1 MVNELKRMKTIK
13 FHKTEC
19 GVEVLLNVL
28 HGDMLSDR
36 YLERDTYNTDF
47 FEILLFK
54 TAKGSLVLN
63 QQKIDITDN
72 TVVFISPFQKRKW
85 TLEKVGLDY
94 TVLVFQEN
102 FLNDFFS
109 DKFFTYRLLY
119 FYQLNYPLKISIEK
133 EELQKAL
140 GQLMEIKY
148 ELMNTRTDSI
158 HIIRSLTYYL
168 LLKFNRIYADAN
180 NLSIDRAEN
189 NFAYQFKQ
197 LMETH
202 IRQKQRIDYYADLL
216 NVSRI
221 TINTCVKKQFN
232 VTATELLKQRLL
244 FEIKNDLIHS
254 GKTIAEIAY
263 DLDFSEP
270 GHLMRFFK
278 TQTGITS
285 SQFLSDYQNGIFS

>member
-1 MVNELKRMKTIK
+1 MKTVK

-28 HGDMLSDR
+28 YGDVLNER

-54 TAKGSLVLN
+54 TAKGTLILN

-72 TVVFISPFQKRKW
+72 TIIFISPFQKRQW
-85 TLEKVGLDY
+85 ALEKEGLDF

-119 FYQLNYPLKISIEK
+119 FYQLNYPLNINIEK
-133 EELQKAL
+133 EELQKAFD
-140 GQLMEIKY
+140 QLMEIKS
-148 ELMNTRTDSI
+148 ELVNSRTDSI

-168 LLKFNRIYADAN
+168 LLKFNRMYAEVN
-180 NLSIDRAEN
+180 NLLIDRAEN

-197 LMETH
+197 LLEIH
-202 IRQKQRIDYYADLL
+202 IRQKQRIDFYADLL

-221 TINTCVKKQFN
+221 TINNCVKKQFN
-232 VTATELLKQRLL
+232 ITATELLKQRLL

-254 GKTIAEIAY
+254 GKTNAEIAY

-270 GHLMRFFK
+270 GHMMRFFK
-278 TQTGITS
+278 SQTGITS
-285 SQFLSDYQNGIFS
+285 SQFFSDYQNGIFS

>member
-1 MVNELKRMKTIK
+1 MKTVK

-19 GVEVLLNVL
+19 GVEMLLNVL
-28 HGDMLSDR
+28 HGDTLSQK

-54 TAKGSLVLN
+54 TAKGSLILN
-63 QQKIDITDN
+63 QQKITITDN
-72 TVVFISPFQKRKW
+72 TIIFISPFQKRQW
-85 TLEKVGLDY
+85 SLEKEGLEF

-119 FYQLNYPLKISIEK
+119 FYQLNYPLHLIVEDKQLRKVLE
-133 EELQKAL
+133 
-140 GQLMEIKY
+140 QLMEIKS
-148 ELMNTRTDSI
+148 ELVDSKKDSI

-168 LLKFNRIYADAN
+168 LLKFNRIYAERN
-180 NLSIDRAEN
+180 KLSIERAEN
-189 NFAYQFKQ
+189 NYAYQFKQ
-197 LMETH
+197 LLELH
-202 IRQKQRIDYYADLL
+202 IRQQQRIDYYADLL

-263 DLDFSEP
+263 DLQFSEP
-270 GHLMRFFK
+270 GHMMRFFK
-278 TQTGITS
+278 SQTGVTS
-285 SQFLSDYQNGIFS
+285 GQFLLDYQNGVFS

>member
-1 MVNELKRMKTIK
+1 MKTVK

-28 HGDMLSDR
+28 HGDMLSER

-54 TAKGSLVLN
+54 TAKGSLILN
-63 QQKIDITDN
+63 QQKINITDN
-72 TVVFISPFQKRKW
+72 TIVFISPFQKRQW
-85 TLEKVGLDY
+85 ALEREGLDY

-119 FYQLNYPLKISIEK
+119 FYQLNYPLNISIGR
-133 EELQKAL
+133 EEVQKAFD
-140 GQLMEIKY
+140 QLMEIKY
-148 ELMNTRTDSI
+148 ELVNSKTDSI

-168 LLKFNRIYADAN
+168 LLKFNRMYAGAN

-197 LMETH
+197 LVEIH

-221 TINTCVKKQFN
+221 TINSCVKKQFN

-263 DLDFSEP
+263 DLHFSEP

>member
-1 MVNELKRMKTIK
+1 MKTVK

-28 HGDMLSDR
+28 HGDMLSER

-54 TAKGSLVLN
+54 TAKGSLILN
-63 QQKIDITDN
+63 QQKINITDN
-72 TVVFISPFQKRKW
+72 TIVFISPFQKRQW
-85 TLEKVGLDY
+85 TLEREGLDY

-119 FYQLNYPLKISIEK
+119 FYQLNYPLNISIGR
-133 EELQKAL
+133 EEVQKAFD
-140 GQLMEIKY
+140 QLMEIKY
-148 ELMNTRTDSI
+148 ELVNSKTDSI

-168 LLKFNRIYADAN
+168 LLKFNRMYAGAN

-197 LMETH
+197 LVEIH

-221 TINTCVKKQFN
+221 TINSCVKKQFN

-263 DLDFSEP
+263 DLHFSEP

>member
-1 MVNELKRMKTIK
+1 MKTIK

-28 HGDMLSDR
+28 HGDMLSEK

-54 TAKGSLVLN
+54 TANGTLILN
-63 QQKIDITDN
+63 QQKINITDN
-72 TVVFISPFQKRKW
+72 TVVFISPFQKREW
-85 TLEKVGLDY
+85 ALEKEGLDF

-119 FYQLNYPLKISIEK
+119 FYQLNYPLHLTIERG
-133 EELQKAL
+133 ELQKSL
-140 GQLMEIKY
+140 EQLAEIKY
-148 ELMNTRTDSI
+148 ELANSRTDSI

-168 LLKFNRIYADAN
+168 LLKLNRVYADAN
-180 NLSIDRAEN
+180 KLSIERAEN

-197 LMETH
+197 LLEVH
-202 IRQKQRIDYYADLL
+202 IREEQRIDYYAGLM

-221 TINTCVKKQFN
+221 TINSSVKKQFN

-254 GKTIAEIAY
+254 GKNIAEIAY
-263 DLDFSEP
+263 DLNFLEP
-270 GHLMRFFK
+270 VHMMRFFK
-278 TQTGITS
+278 SHTGITS
-285 SQFLSDYQNGIFS
+285 GQFLSDYHNGIFS

>member
-1 MVNELKRMKTIK
+1 MKTVK

-28 HGDMLSDR
+28 HGDMLSER

-54 TAKGSLVLN
+54 TAKGSLILN
-63 QQKIDITDN
+63 QQKIDIRDN
-72 TVVFISPFQKRKW
+72 TIVFISPFQKRQW
-85 TLEKVGLDY
+85 TLEKEGLDY

-119 FYQLNYPLKISIEK
+119 FYQLNYPLNISIEK

-140 GQLMEIKY
+140 SQLMEIKY
-148 ELMNTRTDSI
+148 ELVNSKTDSI

-168 LLKFNRIYADAN
+168 LLKFNRIYANAN

-197 LMETH
+197 LLEIH

-232 VTATELLKQRLL
+232 VTATELIKQRLL

-263 DLDFSEP
+263 DLHFSEP
-270 GHLMRFFK
+270 GHMMRFFK

>member
-1 MVNELKRMKTIK
+1 MKTVK

-28 HGDMLSDR
+28 HGDILSER

-54 TAKGSLVLN
+54 TATGSLILN

-72 TVVFISPFQKRKW
+72 TVVFISPFQKRQW
-85 TLEKVGLDY
+85 TLEKEGLDY

-119 FYQLNYPLKISIEK
+119 FYQLNHPLNISIEK

-140 GQLMEIKY
+140 CQLMEIKY
-148 ELMNTRTDSI
+148 ELVNSRTDSI

-197 LMETH
+197 LLEIH
-202 IRQKQRIDYYADLL
+202 IRQKQRIDYYADVL

-263 DLDFSEP
+263 DLHFSEP

>member
-1 MVNELKRMKTIK
+1 MKTVK

-28 HGDMLSDR
+28 HGDALSER
-36 YLERDTYNTDF
+36 YLQRDTFNTDF

-54 TAKGSLVLN
+54 TAKGALILN
-63 QQKIDITDN
+63 QQKINITDN
-72 TVVFISPFQKRKW
+72 TVVFISPFQKRQWLLDK
-85 TLEKVGLDY
+85 EGLDF

-119 FYQLNYPLKISIEK
+119 FYQLNYPLSIAVEK
-133 EELQKAL
+133 EELQRAFDY
-140 GQLMEIKY
+140 LMEIKS
-148 ELMNTRTDSI
+148 ELVEPKKDSI

-168 LLKFNRIYADAN
+168 LLKFNRVYAQKND
-180 NLSIDRAEN
+180 LSIERAEN
-189 NFAYQFKQ
+189 NYAYQFKQ
-197 LMETH
+197 LLEVN
-202 IRQKQRIDYYADLL
+202 IREKQRIEQYADLL

-221 TINTCVKKQFN
+221 SINSCVKKQFN

-254 GKTIAEIAY
+254 GKTVAEIAY
-263 DLDFSEP
+263 GLHFSEP
-270 GHLMRFFK
+270 GHMMRFFK

-285 SQFLSDYQNGIFS
+285 TQFLLDYQNGIFS

>member
-1 MVNELKRMKTIK
+1 MKTVK

-28 HGDMLSDR
+28 RGDILSER

-54 TAKGSLVLN
+54 TATGSLILN

-72 TVVFISPFQKRKW
+72 TVVFISPFQKRQW
-85 TLEKVGLDY
+85 TLEKEGLDY

-119 FYQLNYPLKISIEK
+119 FYQLNHPLNISIEK

-148 ELMNTRTDSI
+148 ELVNSRTDSI

-197 LMETH
+197 LLEIH
-202 IRQKQRIDYYADLL
+202 IRQKQRIDYYADVL

-263 DLDFSEP
+263 DLHFSEP

>member
-1 MVNELKRMKTIK
+1 MKTVK

-19 GVEVLLNVL
+19 GVEMLLNVL
-28 HGDMLSDR
+28 HGDMLSEK

-54 TAKGSLVLN
+54 TAKGSLILN
-63 QQKIDITDN
+63 QQKITIADN
-72 TVVFISPFQKRKW
+72 TIIFISPFQKRQW
-85 TLEKVGLDY
+85 SLEKEGLDF

-119 FYQLNYPLKISIEK
+119 FYQLNYPLHLIVED
-133 EELQKAL
+133 EQLRKAL
-140 GQLMEIKY
+140 EQLMEIKA
-148 ELMNTRTDSI
+148 ELVDSKKDSV

-168 LLKFNRIYADAN
+168 LLKFNRIYAERN
-180 NLSIDRAEN
+180 NLSIERAEN
-189 NFAYQFKQ
+189 NYAYQFKQ
-197 LMETH
+197 LLELH
-202 IRQKQRIDYYADLL
+202 IRQHQRIDYYADLL

-221 TINTCVKKQFN
+221 SINTCVKKQFN

-263 DLDFSEP
+263 DLQFSEP
-270 GHLMRFFK
+270 GHMMRFFK
-278 TQTGITS
+278 TQTGVTS
-285 SQFLSDYQNGIFS
+285 GQFLSEYQNGIFS

>member
-1 MVNELKRMKTIK
+1 MKTVK

-19 GVEVLLNVL
+19 GVEMLLNVL
-28 HGDMLSDR
+28 DGDTLSQK

-47 FEILLFK
+47 FEIIVFK
-54 TAKGSLVLN
+54 TAQGSLILN
-63 QQKIDITDN
+63 QQKITIADN
-72 TVVFISPFQKRKW
+72 TIIFISPFQKRKW
-85 TLEKVGLDY
+85 ILEKEGLDF

-119 FYQLNYPLKISIEK
+119 FYQLNYPLHLIVEDKQ
-133 EELQKAL
+133 LRKAL
-140 GQLMEIKY
+140 EQLMEIKA
-148 ELMNTRTDSI
+148 ELVDSKKDSI

-168 LLKFNRIYADAN
+168 LLKFNRIYAERN
-180 NLSIDRAEN
+180 NLSIERAEN
-189 NFAYQFKQ
+189 NYAYQFKQ
-197 LMETH
+197 LLELH
-202 IRQKQRIDYYADLL
+202 IRQHQRIDYYADLL

-221 TINTCVKKQFN
+221 TINTGVKKQFN

-263 DLDFSEP
+263 DLQFSEP
-270 GHLMRFFK
+270 AHMMRFFK

-285 SQFLSDYQNGIFS
+285 GQFLSEYQNGIFS

>member
-1 MVNELKRMKTIK
+1 MKTVK

-19 GVEVLLNVL
+19 GVEMLLNVL
-28 HGDMLSDR
+28 HGDTLSQK

-47 FEILLFK
+47 FEIILFK

-63 QQKIDITDN
+63 QQKITIADN
-72 TVVFISPFQKRKW
+72 TIIFISPFQKRQW
-85 TLEKVGLDY
+85 SLEKEGLDF

-119 FYQLNYPLKISIEK
+119 FYQLNYPLHLIVEDKQ
-133 EELQKAL
+133 LQKAL
-140 GQLMEIKY
+140 EQLMEIKA
-148 ELMNTRTDSI
+148 ELVDSKKDSI

-168 LLKFNRIYADAN
+168 LLKFNRIYAERN
-180 NLSIDRAEN
+180 SLSIERAEN
-189 NFAYQFKQ
+189 NYAYQFKQ
-197 LMETH
+197 LLELH
-202 IRQKQRIDYYADLL
+202 IRQHQRIDYYADLL

-221 TINTCVKKQFN
+221 TINTGVKKQFN

-263 DLDFSEP
+263 DLQFSEP
-270 GHLMRFFK
+270 GHMMRFFK
-278 TQTGITS
+278 TQTGVTS
-285 SQFLSDYQNGIFS
+285 GQFLSEYQNGIFS

>member
-1 MVNELKRMKTIK
+1 MKTVK

-28 HGDMLSDR
+28 HGDILSER

-54 TAKGSLVLN
+54 TATGSLILN

-72 TVVFISPFQKRKW
+72 TVVFISPFQKRQW
-85 TLEKVGLDY
+85 TLEKEGLDY

-119 FYQLNYPLKISIEK
+119 FYQLNHPLNISIEK

-148 ELMNTRTDSI
+148 ELVNSRTDSI

-180 NLSIDRAEN
+180 NLSIDRPEN

-197 LMETH
+197 LLEIH
-202 IRQKQRIDYYADLL
+202 IRQKQRIDYYADVL

-263 DLDFSEP
+263 DLHFSEP

>member
-1 MVNELKRMKTIK
+1 MKTVK

-28 HGDMLSDR
+28 HGDMLSER
-36 YLERDTYNTDF
+36 YLERDTYNADF

-54 TAKGSLVLN
+54 TAKGSLILN
-63 QQKIDITDN
+63 QNKIDITDN
-72 TVVFISPFQKRKW
+72 TIIFISPFQKRQW
-85 TLEKVGLDY
+85 NLEKERLDY

-119 FYQLNYPLKISIEK
+119 FYQLNYPLNISIEK
-133 EELQKAL
+133 EELQKAF

-148 ELMNTRTDSI
+148 ELINTRTDSI

-197 LMETH
+197 LLEIH

-221 TINTCVKKQFN
+221 TINTCVKRQFN

-263 DLDFSEP
+263 DLNFSEP
-270 GHLMRFFK
+270 GHMMRFFK

>member
-1 MVNELKRMKTIK
+1 MKTVK
-13 FHKTEC
+13 FHKSEC
-19 GVEVLLNVL
+19 GVEMLLNVL
-28 HGDMLSDR
+28 HNDMLSQR
-36 YLERDTYNTDF
+36 YLERDTFNTDF
-47 FEILLFK
+47 FEILLFR
-54 TAKGSLVLN
+54 TAKGTLILN
-63 QQKIDITDN
+63 QQRINITDN
-72 TVVFISPFQKRKW
+72 TVIFISPFQKRQW
-85 TLEKVGLDY
+85 ILEQEGLDF

-119 FYQLNYPLKISIEK
+119 FYQLNYPLNIIIEK
-133 EELQKAL
+133 EELQKVL
-140 GQLMEIKY
+140 DQLTEIKS
-148 ELMNTRTDSI
+148 ELVNSRTDSI

-168 LLKFNRIYADAN
+168 LLKFNRIYADKN
-180 NLSIDRAEN
+180 NLSIERAEN

-197 LMETH
+197 LLEIH
-202 IRQKQRIDYYADLL
+202 IREKQRIEFYADLL

-263 DLDFSEP
+263 DLHFSEP
-270 GHLMRFFK
+270 GHMMRFFK

>member
-1 MVNELKRMKTIK
+1 MKTVK

-28 HGDMLSDR
+28 HGDMLSER
-36 YLERDTYNTDF
+36 YLERGTYNTDF

-54 TAKGSLVLN
+54 TAKGSLILN
-63 QQKIDITDN
+63 QQKINITDN
-72 TVVFISPFQKRKW
+72 TIVFISPFQKRQW
-85 TLEKVGLDY
+85 ALEKEGLDY

-119 FYQLNYPLKISIEK
+119 FYQLNYPLNISIGR
-133 EELQKAL
+133 EEVQKAFD
-140 GQLMEIKY
+140 QLMEIKY
-148 ELMNTRTDSI
+148 ELVNSKTDSI

-168 LLKFNRIYADAN
+168 LLKFNRMYAGVN

-197 LMETH
+197 LLEIH

-221 TINTCVKKQFN
+221 TINSCVKKQFN

-263 DLDFSEP
+263 DLHFSEP

>member
-1 MVNELKRMKTIK
+1 MKTIK
-13 FHKTEC
+13 FHKSEC
-19 GVEVLLNVL
+19 GVEMLLNVL
-28 HGDMLSDR
+28 HGDLLSER
-36 YLERDTYNTDF
+36 YLERDSYNTDF

-54 TAKGSLVLN
+54 TAKGSLILN
-63 QQKIDITDN
+63 QQKINIADN
-72 TVVFISPFQKRKW
+72 TTVFISPFQKRQW
-85 TLEKVGLDY
+85 ALDKEELDF

-119 FYQLNYPLKISIEK
+119 FYQLNYPLNITVESI
-133 EELQKAL
+133 ELQKAL
-140 GQLMEIKY
+140 DQLMEIKA
-148 ELMNTRTDSI
+148 ELVNAKTDSI

-168 LLKFNRIYADAN
+168 LLKFNRIYAGHN
-180 NLSIDRAEN
+180 NLSIERAEN
-189 NFAYQFKQ
+189 NYAYQFKQ
-197 LMETH
+197 LLEIN
-202 IRQKQRIDYYADLL
+202 IRNKQRIDYYADLL

-221 TINTCVKKQFN
+221 TINACVKKQFN

-263 DLDFSEP
+263 GLNFSEP
-270 GHLMRFFK
+270 AHMMRFFK

-285 SQFLSDYQNGIFS
+285 SQFISDYQKGIFS

>member
-1 MVNELKRMKTIK
+1 MKTVK

-19 GVEVLLNVL
+19 GVEVLLNLL
-28 HGDMLSDR
+28 HGDILIER

-54 TAKGSLVLN
+54 TAKGTLILN
-63 QQKIDITDN
+63 QQKINITDN
-72 TVVFISPFQKRKW
+72 TIVFISPFQKRQW
-85 TLEKVGLDY
+85 TLEKEGLDF

-119 FYQLNYPLKISIEK
+119 FYQLNYPLNVNIEK
-133 EELQKAL
+133 EELQKAFD
-140 GQLMEIKY
+140 QLMEIKY
-148 ELMNTRTDSI
+148 ELVNSRTDSI

-168 LLKFNRIYADAN
+168 LLKFNRIYADKN
-180 NLSIDRAEN
+180 NLLIDRAEN

-197 LMETH
+197 LLEIH
-202 IRQKQRIDYYADLL
+202 IRQKQRIDYYANLL

-221 TINTCVKKQFN
+221 TINNCVKKQFN

-263 DLDFSEP
+263 DLNFSEP
-270 GHLMRFFK
+270 GHMMRFFK

-285 SQFLSDYQNGIFS
+285 SQFFSDYQNGIFS

>member
-1 MVNELKRMKTIK
+1 
-13 FHKTEC
+13 
-19 GVEVLLNVL
+19 L
-28 HGDMLSDR
+28 HGDTLSEK

-54 TAKGSLVLN
+54 KAKGSLVLN
-63 QQKIDITDN
+63 QERINIANN
-72 TVVFISPFQKRKW
+72 TIVFISPFQKRQW
-85 TLEKVGLDY
+85 TLEKEGLDF

-109 DKFFTYRLLY
+109 DKFFTYRMLY
-119 FYQLNYPLKISIEK
+119 FYQLNYPLYITVDDEQ
-133 EELQKAL
+133 LQKAL
-140 GQLMEIKY
+140 DQLMEIKS
-148 ELMNTRTDSI
+148 ELVDSKTDSI

-168 LLKFNRIYADAN
+168 LLKFNRIYAERN
-180 NLSIDRAEN
+180 HLSIERAEN
-189 NFAYQFKQ
+189 NYAYQFKQ
-197 LMETH
+197 LLELH
-202 IRQKQRIDYYADLL
+202 IRQKQRIDHYADLL
-216 NVSRI
+216 NISRI

-270 GHLMRFFK
+270 GHMMRFFK

-285 SQFLSDYQNGIFS
+285 GQFLLDYQNGIFS

>member
-1 MVNELKRMKTIK
+1 MKTVK
-13 FHKTEC
+13 FHKSEC

-28 HGDMLSDR
+28 HGDALSER

-54 TAKGSLVLN
+54 IAKGTLILN
-63 QQKIDITDN
+63 QQKINITDN
-72 TVVFISPFQKRKW
+72 TAVFISPFQKRKW
-85 TLEKVGLDY
+85 VLEKEGLDF

-119 FYQLNYPLKISIEK
+119 FYQLNYPLSISIEK
-133 EELQKAL
+133 KELQKAL
-140 GQLMEIKY
+140 DLLMEIKS
-148 ELMNTRTDSI
+148 ELADSRKDSI

-168 LLKFNRIYADAN
+168 LLKFNRVYAEKN
-180 NLSIDRAEN
+180 NLSIERAEN
-189 NFAYQFKQ
+189 NYAYQFKQ
-197 LMETH
+197 LLEKH
-202 IRQKQRIDYYADLL
+202 IREKQRIDYYSELL

-221 TINTCVKKQFN
+221 SINTCVKKQFN

-254 GKTIAEIAY
+254 GKTVAEIAY
-263 DLDFSEP
+263 DLHFSEP
-270 GHLMRFFK
+270 GHMMRFFK
-278 TQTGITS
+278 SQTGITS
-285 SQFLSDYQNGIFS
+285 TQFLSDYQNGIFS

>member
-1 MVNELKRMKTIK
+1 METVK

-28 HGDMLSDR
+28 HGDKLSEK
-36 YLERDTYNTDF
+36 YLERHTYNTDF
-47 FEILLFK
+47 FEILIFK
-54 TAKGSLVLN
+54 TAQGSLILN
-63 QQKIDITDN
+63 QQKITISDHTI
-72 TVVFISPFQKRKW
+72 VFISPFQKRRW
-85 TLEKVGLDY
+85 MLEKEGLDF

-119 FYQLNYPLKISIEK
+119 FYQLNYPLHITVDDH
-133 EELQKAL
+133 ELQKAL
-140 GQLMEIKY
+140 EQLTEIKV
-148 ELMNTRTDSI
+148 ELVERRTDSI

-168 LLKFNRIYADAN
+168 LLKFNRIYAEQN
-180 NLSIDRAEN
+180 KLSIERSQDN
-189 NFAYQFKQ
+189 YAYQFKQ
-197 LMETH
+197 LLETH
-202 IRQKQRIDYYADLL
+202 IRQNQRIDYYADLL

-221 TINTCVKKQFN
+221 TINSCVKKQFH

-263 DLDFSEP
+263 DLGFSEP
-270 GHLMRFFK
+270 GHMMRFFK
-278 TQTGITS
+278 NQTGITS
-285 SQFLSDYQNGIFS
+285 GQFLSDYHKGIFS

>member
-1 MVNELKRMKTIK
+1 MKTVK

-19 GVEVLLNVL
+19 GVEMLLNVL
-28 HGDMLSDR
+28 HGDTLSEK

-54 TAKGSLVLN
+54 TAKGSLILN
-63 QQKIDITDN
+63 QQKITIADN
-72 TVVFISPFQKRKW
+72 TIIFISHFQKRQCS
-85 TLEKVGLDY
+85 LEKEGLDF

-119 FYQLNYPLKISIEK
+119 FYQLNYPLHLIVED
-133 EELQKAL
+133 EQLRKAL
-140 GQLMEIKY
+140 EQLMEIKA
-148 ELMNTRTDSI
+148 ELVDSKKDSV

-168 LLKFNRIYADAN
+168 LLKFNRIYAERN
-180 NLSIDRAEN
+180 NLSIERAEN
-189 NFAYQFKQ
+189 NYAYQFKQ
-197 LMETH
+197 LLELH
-202 IRQKQRIDYYADLL
+202 IRQHQRIDYYADLL

-221 TINTCVKKQFN
+221 SINTCVKKQFN

-263 DLDFSEP
+263 DLQFSEP
-270 GHLMRFFK
+270 GHMMRFFK
-278 TQTGITS
+278 TQTGVTS
-285 SQFLSDYQNGIFS
+285 GQFLSEYQNGIFS

>member
-1 MVNELKRMKTIK
+1 MKTVK

-28 HGDMLSDR
+28 HGDILSER

-54 TAKGSLVLN
+54 TATGSLILN

-72 TVVFISPFQKRKW
+72 TVVFISPFQKRQW
-85 TLEKVGLDY
+85 TLEKEGLDY

-119 FYQLNYPLKISIEK
+119 FYQLNHPLNISIEK

-148 ELMNTRTDSI
+148 ELVNSRTDSI

-197 LMETH
+197 LLEMH
-202 IRQKQRIDYYADLL
+202 IRQKQRIDYYADVL

-263 DLDFSEP
+263 DLHFSEP

>member
-1 MVNELKRMKTIK
+1 MKTVK

-19 GVEVLLNVL
+19 GVEMLLNVL
-28 HGDMLSDR
+28 HGDMLSER

-54 TAKGSLVLN
+54 TAKGSLILN
-63 QQKIDITDN
+63 QQKINITDN
-72 TVVFISPFQKRKW
+72 TIVFISPFQKRQW
-85 TLEKVGLDY
+85 TLEKEGLDF

-119 FYQLNYPLKISIEK
+119 FYQLNYPLNVNIEK
-133 EELQKAL
+133 QELQKAFD
-140 GQLMEIKY
+140 QLMEIKY
-148 ELMNTRTDSI
+148 ELVNSRTDSI

-168 LLKFNRIYADAN
+168 LLKFNRIYADKN
-180 NLSIDRAEN
+180 NLLIDRAEN

-197 LMETH
+197 LLETH
-202 IRQKQRIDYYADLL
+202 IRQKQRIDYYANLL

-221 TINTCVKKQFN
+221 TINNCVKKQFN

-263 DLDFSEP
+263 DLNFSEP
-270 GHLMRFFK
+270 GHMMRFFK

-285 SQFLSDYQNGIFS
+285 SQFFSDYQNGIFS

>member
-1 MVNELKRMKTIK
+1 MKTVK

-28 HGDMLSDR
+28 RGDILSER

-54 TAKGSLVLN
+54 TATGSLILN

-72 TVVFISPFQKRKW
+72 TVVFISPFQKRQW
-85 TLEKVGLDY
+85 TLEKEGLDY

-119 FYQLNYPLKISIEK
+119 FYQLNHPLNISIEK

-148 ELMNTRTDSI
+148 ELVNSRTDSI

-197 LMETH
+197 LLEMH
-202 IRQKQRIDYYADLL
+202 IRQKQRIDYYADVL

-263 DLDFSEP
+263 DLHFSEP

>member
-1 MVNELKRMKTIK
+1 MKTVK
-13 FHKTEC
+13 FHKSEC
-19 GVEVLLNVL
+19 GVEMLINVL
-28 HGDMLSDR
+28 HGDLLSER
-36 YLERDTYNTDF
+36 YLERDTFNTDF

-54 TAKGSLVLN
+54 SAKGTLILN
-63 QQKIDITDN
+63 QQKINITDN
-72 TVVFISPFQKRKW
+72 TVIFISPFQKRQW
-85 TLEKVGLDY
+85 ILEQEGLDF
-94 TVLVFQEN
+94 TVLIFQEN

-119 FYQLNYPLKISIEK
+119 FYQLNYPLNIIIEK
-133 EELQKAL
+133 EELQKVL
-140 GQLMEIKY
+140 DQLTEIKS
-148 ELMNTRTDSI
+148 ELVNSRTDSI

-168 LLKFNRIYADAN
+168 LLKFNRIYADKN
-180 NLSIDRAEN
+180 NLSIERAEN

-197 LMETH
+197 LLEIH
-202 IRQKQRIDYYADLL
+202 IREKQRIEFYADLL

-221 TINTCVKKQFN
+221 SINTCVKKQFN

-254 GKTIAEIAY
+254 GKTVAEIAY
-263 DLDFSEP
+263 DLHFSEP
-270 GHLMRFFK
+270 GHMMRFFK

>member
-1 MVNELKRMKTIK
+1 MKTVK

-28 HGDMLSDR
+28 HGDMLSER

-54 TAKGSLVLN
+54 TAKGTLILN
-63 QQKIDITDN
+63 QQKINITDN
-72 TVVFISPFQKRKW
+72 TIIFISPFQKRQW
-85 TLEKVGLDY
+85 ALEKEELDF

-119 FYQLNYPLKISIEK
+119 FYQLNYPLHISIEK
-133 EELQKAL
+133 DELQKAL
-140 GQLMEIKY
+140 DQLMEIKS
-148 ELMNTRTDSI
+148 ELVNSRTDSI

-197 LMETH
+197 LLEIH
-202 IRQKQRIDYYADLL
+202 IRHKQRIDYYADLL

-232 VTATELLKQRLL
+232 ITATELLKQRLL

-254 GKTIAEIAY
+254 GNTIAEIAY
-263 DLDFSEP
+263 DLHFSEP
-270 GHLMRFFK
+270 GHMMRFFK
-278 TQTGITS
+278 SQTGITS

>member
-1 MVNELKRMKTIK
+1 MKTVK

-28 HGDMLSDR
+28 HGDMLSER

-54 TAKGSLVLN
+54 TAKGSLILN
-63 QQKIDITDN
+63 QQKINITDN
-72 TVVFISPFQKRKW
+72 TIVFISPFQKRQW
-85 TLEKVGLDY
+85 ALEREGLDY

-119 FYQLNYPLKISIEK
+119 FYQLNYPLNISIER
-133 EELQKAL
+133 EEVQKAFD
-140 GQLMEIKY
+140 QLMEIKY
-148 ELMNTRTDSI
+148 ELVNSKTDSI

-168 LLKFNRIYADAN
+168 LLKFNRMYAGAN

-197 LMETH
+197 LVEIH

-221 TINTCVKKQFN
+221 TINSCVKKQFN

-263 DLDFSEP
+263 DLHFSEP

>member
-1 MVNELKRMKTIK
+1 MKTVK

-19 GVEVLLNVL
+19 GVEMLLNVL
-28 HGDMLSDR
+28 HGDTLSQK

-54 TAKGSLVLN
+54 TAKGSLILN
-63 QQKIDITDN
+63 QQKITITDN
-72 TVVFISPFQKRKW
+72 TVIFISPFQKRQW
-85 TLEKVGLDY
+85 SLEKEGLEF

-119 FYQLNYPLKISIEK
+119 FYQLNYPLHLIVEDKQLRKVLE
-133 EELQKAL
+133 
-140 GQLMEIKY
+140 QLMEIKS
-148 ELMNTRTDSI
+148 ELVDSKKDSI

-168 LLKFNRIYADAN
+168 LLKFNRIYAERN
-180 NLSIDRAEN
+180 KLSIERAEN
-189 NFAYQFKQ
+189 NYAYQFKQ
-197 LMETH
+197 LLELH
-202 IRQKQRIDYYADLL
+202 IRQQQRIDYYADLL

-263 DLDFSEP
+263 DLQFSEP
-270 GHLMRFFK
+270 GHMMRFFK
-278 TQTGITS
+278 SQTGVTS
-285 SQFLSDYQNGIFS
+285 GQFLLDYQIGVFS

>member
-1 MVNELKRMKTIK
+1 MKTVK

-19 GVEVLLNVL
+19 GVEMLLNVL
-28 HGDMLSDR
+28 HGDTLSEK

-54 TAKGSLVLN
+54 TAKGSLILN
-63 QQKIDITDN
+63 QQKITIADN
-72 TVVFISPFQKRKW
+72 TIIFISPFQKRQW
-85 TLEKVGLDY
+85 SLEKEGLDF

-119 FYQLNYPLKISIEK
+119 FYQLNYPLHLIVED
-133 EELQKAL
+133 EQLRKAL
-140 GQLMEIKY
+140 EMLTEIKA
-148 ELMNTRTDSI
+148 ELVDSKTDSV

-168 LLKFNRIYADAN
+168 LLKFNRIYADRN
-180 NLSIDRAEN
+180 NLSIERAEN
-189 NFAYQFKQ
+189 NYAYQFKQ
-197 LMETH
+197 LLELH
-202 IRQKQRIDYYADLL
+202 IRQHQRIDYYADLL

-221 TINTCVKKQFN
+221 SINTCVKKQFN

-263 DLDFSEP
+263 DLQFSEP
-270 GHLMRFFK
+270 GHMMRFFK
-278 TQTGITS
+278 TQTGVTS
-285 SQFLSDYQNGIFS
+285 GQFLSEYQNGIFS

>member
-1 MVNELKRMKTIK
+1 MKTVK

-28 HGDMLSDR
+28 HGDMLSER

-54 TAKGSLVLN
+54 TAKGSLILN
-63 QQKIDITDN
+63 QQKIDIRDN
-72 TVVFISPFQKRKW
+72 TIVFISPFQKRQW
-85 TLEKVGLDY
+85 TLEKEGLDY

-119 FYQLNYPLKISIEK
+119 FYQLNYPLNISIEK

-148 ELMNTRTDSI
+148 ELVNSKTDSI

-168 LLKFNRIYADAN
+168 LLKFNRIYANAN

-197 LMETH
+197 LLEIH

-232 VTATELLKQRLL
+232 VTATELIKQRLL

-263 DLDFSEP
+263 DLHFSEP
-270 GHLMRFFK
+270 GHMMRFFK

>member
-1 MVNELKRMKTIK
+1 MKTVK

-28 HGDMLSDR
+28 HGDILSER

-54 TAKGSLVLN
+54 TAKGSLILN
-63 QQKIDITDN
+63 QQKINITDN
-72 TVVFISPFQKRKW
+72 TIIFISPFQKRQW
-85 TLEKVGLDY
+85 ALEKEGLDF

-119 FYQLNYPLKISIEK
+119 FYQLNYPLNISIEK
-133 EELQKAL
+133 EELQKAFD
-140 GQLMEIKY
+140 QLMEIKY
-148 ELMNTRTDSI
+148 ELVNSRTDSI

-168 LLKFNRIYADAN
+168 LLKFNRIYADVN
-180 NLSIDRAEN
+180 DLSINRAEN

-197 LMETH
+197 LLEIH

-244 FEIKNDLIHS
+244 FEIKNDMIHS

-263 DLDFSEP
+263 DLHFSEP